1 MHTQHDK
8 HAKSKAKAQRRSAA
22 VHERQHNPDEHTTSE
37 PATNERAAGQMAL
50 RATHDAT
57 RLRRYSDAIG
67 LLGLGLGMFG
77 LLAPGRVA
85 RLLGAKDCAG
95 TRRMIALASL
105 GQVTA
110 GVGAL
115 TQRRLGPW
123 LWTRVASD
131 TLDLAMITHA
141 THLGALPLRRAVLA
155 GTGFAGVALLVARTS
170 LQTAKLAPNVSARSF
185 SLNVAITIQ
194 RTPHEV
200 YHAWRDLQSFPRFMS
215 HVESVQLEGGS
226 VRFRARLP
234 AGVPLE
240 WEVKLTDDIA
250 GSRIS
255 WESTPESALRNHG
268 TVTFVPAPG
277 NRGTEMRVS
286 LHYEPPAG
294 ALGQAFM
301 KLSGALPREQIRAD
315 LRRFKQILETGSV
328 MHSDASVHA
337 GPHPARPEKNA

>member
-1 MHTQHDK
+1 MQTEQSPQQ
-8 HAKSKAKAQRRSAA
+8 KSGQAQRKSARKRK
-22 VHERQHNPDEHTTSE
+22 HQDQPT
-37 PATNERAAGQMAL
+37 ATEQGEGSTAL
-50 RATHDAT
+50 MRATREAT
-57 RLRRYSDAIG
+57 RLRRYSDGIG
-67 LLGLGLGMFG
+67 LLGLGVGLFG
-77 LLAPGRVA
+77 LIAPGRVA
-85 RLLGAKDCAG
+85 RLLGAKDCTR

-110 GVGAL
+110 AVGAL

-123 LWTRVASD
+123 LWARVASD
-131 TLDLAMITHA
+131 TLDVAMITHA
-141 THLGALPLRRAVLA
+141 THLGAIPVRRALLA
-155 GTGFAGVALLVARTS
+155 GAGLAGVGWVAASTS
-170 LQTAKLAPNVSARSF
+170 LRTARLAPNASARGF
-185 SLNVAITIQ
+185 SVNVAITIQ
-194 RTPHEV
+194 RTTHEV

-215 HVESVQLEGGS
+215 HVESVQLEGGT

-240 WEVKLTDDIA
+240 WEVKLTDDVP

-255 WESTPESALRNHG
+255 WESTPDSVLRNHG

-277 NRGTEMRVS
+277 NRGTEMRVI
-286 LHYEPPAG
+286 LHYEAPAG

-301 KLSGALPREQIRAD
+301 KLSSALPREQMRAD

-337 GPHPARPEKNA
+337 GPHPARPEKIK